1 MLCPLRVCSGDSRY
15 LLAISWLLSPLPGI
29 FAWQHRKTLLEG
41 DEGSAFS
48 VLSFVLPLT
57 FKFLLH
63 LASFSQFFFSS
74 RRIRHLLIL
83 IYSTRG
89 TAPSS
94 LCIAP
99 EWILGSGVPI
109 FIFLLLEVRQILCP
123 KLFSVLYPWQFIFV
137 VLTTGV
143 TVGRPSRTEPWL
155 LPNFQLQPAGWW
167 TMKPVG
173 LHLSLV
179 PLEWEGV

>member
-15 LLAISWLLSPLPGI
+15 LLAISWLLSPLSGI

-123 KLFSVLYPWQFIFV
+123 KLFSQFCILDCLYLLPWQ
-137 VLTTGV
+137 LGSLWAGHLKNWTLA
-143 TVGRPSRTEPWL
+143 PS
-155 LPNFQLQPAGWW
+155 
-167 TMKPVG
+167 
-173 LHLSLV
+173 
-179 PLEWEGV
+179 